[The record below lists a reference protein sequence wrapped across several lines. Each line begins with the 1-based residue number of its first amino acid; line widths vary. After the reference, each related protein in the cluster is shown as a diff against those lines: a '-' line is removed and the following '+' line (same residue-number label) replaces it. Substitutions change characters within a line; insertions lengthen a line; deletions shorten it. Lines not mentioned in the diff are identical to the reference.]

1 MYANEIVVQTKEF
14 SLTTRVMGTINY
26 EGIATRL
33 FFFVSFLLTATAA
46 SWLFLPRSIASQLP

>member
-1 MYANEIVVQTKEF
+1 MYANEIVVQTEEF
-14 SLTTRVMGTINY
+14 SLTTRVMSTINY
-26 EGIATRL
+26 EGIVTGL